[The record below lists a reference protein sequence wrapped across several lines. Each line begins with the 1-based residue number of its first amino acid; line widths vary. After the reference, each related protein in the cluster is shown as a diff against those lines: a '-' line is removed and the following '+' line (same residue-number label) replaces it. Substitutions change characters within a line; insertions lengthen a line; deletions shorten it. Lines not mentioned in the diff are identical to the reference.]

1 MINGTDFRELVSG
14 RKRGFGAWAA
24 RTAFAAAEVPYAL
37 AVRWRNRGYELGKRE
52 TVCVDVPVISVG
64 NLTLGGTG
72 KTPMVEWIARRLRGR
87 GVRVSLVSRGYGAD
101 DQGHNDE
108 ALELE
113 LALPDVPHVQN
124 PDRVAAAT
132 VAIEEL
138 ATQLVVMDDG
148 FQHRRLGRD
157 LDIVLLDATE
167 PFGFGRVFPRGTLRE
182 PASGLRRADV
192 VVLSRAEM
200 LEEEGRSQVRQRVAG
215 LAPRAAWCE
224 AAHRPACLVNADGE
238 RRGFEELAGKRVA
251 AFCGI
256 GNPAGFRYTL
266 DGLPL
271 EIADWREF
279 PDHHSYTAEEVLGL
293 ARGASEAGAGALV
306 CTRKDLVKIAAADI
320 EGMPVWAVEVRLEV
334 LAGEESLAAAIDGA
348 AERAL
353 AVDEPGASA
362 AP

>member
-14 RKRGFGAWAA
+14 RKRGIGAWAA
-24 RTAFAAAEVPYAL
+24 RTVFSAAEVPYTL
-37 AVRWRNRGYELGKRE
+37 AVRWRNRGYDLGKRE
-52 TVCVDVPVISVG
+52 TVRVGVPVISVG

-72 KTPMVEWIARRLRGR
+72 KTPMVEWIARRLRQR
-87 GVRVSLVSRGYGAD
+87 GVRVSLVSRGYGAE

-124 PDRVAAAT
+124 ADRVAAAT
-132 VAIEEL
+132 IAIEEL

-157 LDIVLLDATE
+157 LDILLLDATE

-182 PASGLRRADV
+182 PASGLRRAGV

-200 LEEEGRSQVRQRVAG
+200 LDEEGRAEVRRRAAE
-215 LAPRAAWCE
+215 LAPHAVWCE

-238 RRGFEELAGKRVA
+238 RRALEEFAGRKVA

-256 GNPAGFRYTL
+256 GNPAGFRHTL
-266 DGLPL
+266 DGISL
-271 EIADWREF
+271 AVCGWREF
-279 PDHHSYTAEEVLGL
+279 PDHHAYTRDEVLGL
-293 ARGASEAGAGALV
+293 ARLAEESGAEALV
-306 CTRKDLVKIAAADI
+306 CTRKDLVKIAAT
-320 EGMPVWAVEVRLEV
+320 ELGGVPVWAVEVRLEL
-334 LAGEESLAAAIDGA
+334 LAGEQELAAAIDEAAGGA
-348 AERAL
+348 TSSAEPDA
-353 AVDEPGASA
+353 
-362 AP
+362 